1 MERFPTLQCCLP
13 KNKPAFGAGSQRFCS
28 VSPKKATRICADSRN
43 FRRLPHGE
51 NAVQWLHIEKRQGV
65 IELTSEIASADLLA
79 KATVAGPEVEIAY
92 QLFHTTAGYG
102 LSAWII
108 GDPADKV
115 RIEQL
120 TEDPAA
126 AKRIFSLLSENM
138 VFPHNIY
145 EVLDDLLAV
154 DPLT

>member
-1 MERFPTLQCCLP
+1 M
-13 KNKPAFGAGSQRFCS
+13 
-28 VSPKKATRICADSRN
+28 
-43 FRRLPHGE
+43 
-51 NAVQWLHIEKRQGV
+51 
-65 IELTSEIASADLLA
+65 TSEIASADLLA

-108 GDPADKV
+108 GDPADQV
-115 RIEQL
+115 RI
-120 TEDPAA
+120 EDPAA

-138 VFPHNIY
+138 VFPYNIY

>member
-1 MERFPTLQCCLP
+1 MKRFPSLQCCLP

-108 GDPADKV
+108 GDHADKV

-126 AKRIFSLLSENM
+126 AKRISRCCRRTWCFRTTYTKSSMICLPSI
-138 VFPHNIY
+138 P
-145 EVLDDLLAV
+145 
-154 DPLT
+154 

>member
-1 MERFPTLQCCLP
+1 M
-13 KNKPAFGAGSQRFCS
+13 
-28 VSPKKATRICADSRN
+28 
-43 FRRLPHGE
+43 
-51 NAVQWLHIEKRQGV
+51 
-65 IELTSEIASADLLA
+65 TSEIASADLLA

-138 VFPHNIY
+138 VFPYNIY

-154 DPLT
+154 DPLTCPQAVCMFSSGASYSAPF

>member
-1 MERFPTLQCCLP
+1 M
-13 KNKPAFGAGSQRFCS
+13 AS
-28 VSPKKATRICADSRN
+28 
-43 FRRLPHGE
+43 
-51 NAVQWLHIEKRQGV
+51 
-65 IELTSEIASADLLA
+65 ELASADLLFSV
-79 KATVAGPEVEIAY
+79 TVAGPEVEIAY

-126 AKRIFSLLSENM
+126 AKRIFTLLSDNL
-138 VFPHNIY
+138 VFPYNIY

-154 DPLT
+154 NSLR

>member
-65 IELTSEIASADLLA
+65 IELTSE
-79 KATVAGPEVEIAY
+79 AGPKVEIAY

-138 VFPHNIY
+138 VFPYNIY